1 MKGVSPMEIDYRDMG
16 GRIRKA
22 RQQAGLS
29 QEKLAEAADVGITH
43 ISHIE
48 NGKTIPS
55 VLVLIKIMNRLKL
68 TPDQLFCGYT
78 ESTGPALLRETAM
91 NGPEGFSFSSRVT
104 TTWPPWRRSSAKP
117 RRRWKPTKLET
128 AVQH

>member
-1 MKGVSPMEIDYRDMG
+1 MKGVPTMEIDYRDMG
-16 GRIRKA
+16 ARIRKA

-55 VLVLIKIMNRLKL
+55 VLVLIKIMNRLTI

-78 ESTGPALLRETAM
+78 ESTGPALLRETA
-91 NGPEGFSFSSRVT
+91 EILEDCT
-104 TTWPPWRRSSAKP
+104 TDELRDINSHIALVKELARDKK
-117 RRRWKPTKLET
+117 R
-128 AVQH
+128 